1 MIRRKERERAPQ
13 NASFLLEFYRG
24 TNIQKSITLF
34 SFIVSTIIKNL
45 SKSTFK
51 PNSKEEKDFNLTRL
65 HFTLVFELNLVCCA
79 RTYFSFAEIYNKN
92 SKIPLL
98 RYHFKCCRHP
108 CTKAK
113 IPQPVGCDIA
123 NPKRSEN
130 HLANW

>member
-1 MIRRKERERAPQ
+1 MPIDCQKVFPQVRLRKDHKVNQ
-13 NASFLLEFYRG
+13 H
-24 TNIQKSITLF
+24 QKAF
-34 SFIVSTIIKNL
+34 WVFINKPGIIKNL

-51 PNSKEEKDFNLTRL
+51 LNSKEEKDFNLTRL

-92 SKIPLL
+92 SKLPLL

>member
-1 MIRRKERERAPQ
+1 MPIDCQKVFPQVRLRKDHKANQHEKAFQ
-13 NASFLLEFYRG
+13 V
-24 TNIQKSITLF
+24 
-34 SFIVSTIIKNL
+34 FINKRTIIKNL

-51 PNSKEEKDFNLTRL
+51 LNSKEEKDFNLTGL

-92 SKIPLL
+92 SKLPLL

-123 NPKRSEN
+123 NPKRCEN